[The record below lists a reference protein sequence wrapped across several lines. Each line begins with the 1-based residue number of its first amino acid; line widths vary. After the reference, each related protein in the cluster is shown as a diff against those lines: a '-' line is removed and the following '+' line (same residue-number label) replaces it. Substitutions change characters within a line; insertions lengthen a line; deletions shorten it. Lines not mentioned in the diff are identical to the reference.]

1 MTNYKYLFGF
11 LALISVLVW
20 MAVFSVDDNLQ
31 VIACD
36 VGQGDAILIQKQTTQ
51 VLIDGGPDS
60 SVLSCLGKYMP
71 FWDKTIE
78 LVVLTHP
85 QEDHYGGLIDV
96 FKTYKVA
103 KFGENNT
110 NSSNI
115 SYGVL
120 KKLVGGLGVDTLELK
135 SGMLVRLGMIH
146 LDILHPKQLNSN
158 IDITEKKSNSN
169 DNGLVILLKYAQF
182 KALFTA
188 DVEIEVS
195 DELSTNSKIQNI
207 EYIKVNHHGSRNGLS
222 QKLLNS
228 VSPKVAVISSGSGNS
243 YGHPHAE
250 VIKMIND
257 YGVVF
262 LRTDEIGHVVVTTNG
277 LNIWYR

>member
-20 MAVFSVDDNLQ
+20 MAVFSVDDKLQ